1 MNLYMYMYIYRD
13 IDANSEIVDWG
24 GRFKSRSFLYGKYE
38 GGIKV

>member
-24 GRFKSRSFLYGKYE
+24 AGSNRDLFCMVSTKA
-38 GGIKV
+38 V